1 MDKSKRKNS
10 VLGRMKRVISSPLFE
25 FNEETSKGV
34 ENYHSNRFELGVGER
49 LDQDINQ
56 NIIKFRNVSSANLL
70 RKRSLAPKVPESYIG
85 DVRKRFRFYTVL
97 DPNQLSGQA
106 QEEVDK
112 LLEKSEANSQ
122 PKILI
127 ERSVFSQKHFDES
140 YEAVSHPSPTLKE
153 VVHKKLSKCVCSGSC
168 LKKFLF
174 GMFPFINIMKDYSV
188 KEDLPSDIVSGLT
201 VGIMHIP
208 QGMAYGMLTTLP
220 PVYGLY
226 MSFFP
231 VLVYFFFGSSKH
243 ISMGTF
249 AVACLMIGSAVSK
262 GMDTV
267 SIPHSTAGL
276 VTVAGNQTG
285 NQTNLT
291 ASAADDTSTMS
302 REEVDLR
309 LQFAMSVTFLVGVI
323 QLLMGVLRLGFITV
337 YLSDPLI
344 SGFTTGAACHV
355 FTSQI
360 KHVFGVQTARYSGVF
375 KLVYTYRDFFSN
387 IDTANYVTILLSIVC
402 ITILYCT
409 SRFINQ
415 NPKLK
420 PRMFMPVP
428 IELIVVVL
436 GTVISYAIKLEE
448 NHGVV
453 VVSDIPT
460 GLPEPNLK
468 ALRRI
473 PDVISDAIALAIVI
487 FAISISMG
495 KLLAKKHDYEVD
507 ANQELVAYGLS
518 TVVSSFFSSAAPS
531 ASLSRS
537 LVQERVGG
545 RTQVAGLVSCCLLLV
560 VLLAIG
566 PYFRTLPNCVMAS
579 TVIVALDGLFAQ
591 VFTVPDL
598 WYNRRPDFF
607 VWIVAFLATV
617 LLDVDLGLGAA
628 VIFNIVTVVVRSQR
642 PYGCV
647 LGQMP
652 GTDLYRDMHI
662 YQEAKEIPGIR
673 IFRFEH
679 SLFFVNTEHFKT
691 LLFKKTANPRKL
703 KIAQRKRM
711 TEKEKL
717 KDKKQDESI
726 IIDRQDSTNEA
737 AQVQLQSKSGE
748 VKVMVVADS
757 KPKCPQEVDFHTIIL
772 DCSPWSFVDSMGVK
786 VLAAVICEYK
796 SVGINV
802 ILANC
807 KGGIRDMFEKTKFYD
822 TVDHSNIYVSV
833 HDAVLHA
840 LHIESPDFT
849 DQVEDF
855 QNGLCKEKRKA
866 SKVDFTL
873 AEDSD
878 EENA

>member
-566 PYFRTLPNCVMAS
+566 PYFRTLPN
-579 TVIVALDGLFAQ
+579 
-591 VFTVPDL
+591 
-598 WYNRRPDFF
+598 F